1 MLLCS
6 MIAYLNLY
14 RDRCFNQ
21 IFIMVMSMSMVIV
34 DLCRLLF
41 RVTSVIIVGVID
53 AGAVVVAGI
62 YLRIKKEFIEVA
74 SFWTY
79 F

>member
-1 MLLCS
+1 
-6 MIAYLNLY
+6 
-14 RDRCFNQ
+14 
-21 IFIMVMSMSMVIV
+21 MVMSMSMVIV